1 MTAQNTPVYRRLS
14 VTEKRGPSQPS
25 KDDRY
30 TLKRYSEFHTA
41 ATYVARAFAAMPCV
55 KRIALFGSIAAT
67 PTSEHDRR
75 GRRRI
80 HIPKDVDLAVW
91 VDDTGGLDR
100 LRVLC
105 GRALNRLLSEAGIGV
120 AHHQV
125 DVFLLDPKNEYL
137 GRLCHF
143 NECPK
148 HKPQCRAEGCGKIL
162 FLQQHDDFVFNSGRS
177 LHQDRL
183 EILYHRDTDHR
194 DGI

>member
-1 MTAQNTPVYRRLS
+1 M
-14 VTEKRGPSQPS
+14 TEKRGRSQPS

-55 KRIALFGSIAAT
+55 KRIALFCLIAAT

-91 VDDTGGLDR
+91 VDDTSGLDR

-105 GRALNRLLSEAGIGV
+105 GRALNQSAFRNGDRRRSPSGRHFPARRKERVSRPLVSLQRMPEAQTSVSSRGLR
-120 AHHQV
+120 Q
-125 DVFLLDPKNEYL
+125 DPVSTAAR
-137 GRLCHF
+137 RLCF
-143 NECPK
+143 
-148 HKPQCRAEGCGKIL
+148 Q
-162 FLQQHDDFVFNSGRS
+162 QQHIAPSGPPGDS
-177 LHQDRL
+177 LPSRH
-183 EILYHRDTDHR
+183 
-194 DGI
+194 